1 VPADTYAGAVLP
13 AGGNLLAGGAGRGLA
28 KRRFAVELASYLTR
42 LEKSGAAYTSVIPT
56 SGVVTADWV
65 RLKCQF
71 GCGAYGT
78 RLTCPPYS
86 PTPSLTNGI
95 LRPFD
100 RAIFAAF
107 KVSGSQSEKGMRRK
121 MRKSLV
127 AVERELFLD
136 GYYSAFAMAFG
147 PCNLCPSCDVTEDC
161 KYPELARPSME
172 ACGIDVYATARN
184 AGFPL
189 TVVRDYD
196 EGCVMC
202 GLILVGKRDSRG
214 AKSARTRV
222 GRREKRNAKR

>member
-1 VPADTYAGAVLP
+1 MELEPY
-13 AGGNLLAGGAGRGLA
+13 LA
-28 KRRFAVELASYLTR
+28 KLK
-42 LEKSGAAYTSVIPT
+42 KSGATYARVI
-56 SGVVTADWV
+56 SASRVVTADWV

-71 GCGAYGT
+71 GCGAYRT

-86 PTPSLTNGI
+86 PTPSLTRGM
-95 LRPFD
+95 LRHFD
-100 RAIFAAF
+100 RGIFAAYR
-107 KVSGSQSEKGMRRK
+107 VSGTDSERNMRRK

-147 PCNLCPSCDVTEDC
+147 PCNLCPSCDLDAEC

-184 AGFPL
+184 AGFL
-189 TVVRDYD
+189 LRVVRDYD

-202 GLILVGKRDSRG
+202 GLVLVGKKDSRTG
-214 AKSARTRV
+214 KSGRGGDPGSAANGRSARAT
-222 GRREKRNAKR
+222 GRKTGSGGRTKARGRGNRAAKG